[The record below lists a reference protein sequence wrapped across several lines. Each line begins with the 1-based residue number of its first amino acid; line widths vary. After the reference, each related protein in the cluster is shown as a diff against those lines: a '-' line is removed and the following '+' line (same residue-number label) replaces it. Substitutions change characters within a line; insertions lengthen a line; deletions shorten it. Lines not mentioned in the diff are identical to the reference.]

1 MRVPDTVVSEGGLAG
16 EDGVPLRARFGAIQW
31 LIFCGVALVIA
42 ITLGTV
48 YLVLQSRDRALQAA
62 ERELASSAMLL
73 SRHFDQQL
81 TDLQRI
87 QDDVLDYM
95 RVEGVDTKEAFGSR
109 MSSAAIHEMLR
120 TRLAALPHV
129 GALNLFNAQG
139 WLINSSEVWPVPDVT
154 IVDRRFFRDFTSGQ
168 AASEVMVEP
177 VLSKVTGNWTII
189 LARRILGKNGELI
202 GFATRGVEPRHFED
216 FAASLALNS
225 ESAVLMIH
233 RDGTIIARYPHDDGL
248 IGRNIASTILFKK
261 VLALGGNA
269 SGRFTSMIQGEE
281 QVGSV
286 RPMLNFPVLIVATTS
301 VSNALADWWA
311 QTKLQICVAL
321 LAVIVVIVSIRLIV
335 RQLKR
340 QHRAAEWQLAQK
352 GQHLDIA
359 INNLTQGLLLF
370 DAWGHLVICN
380 RRYIDMFGLSPD
392 VVKPGCHLRELIR
405 HRQELGSFTGDVDAY
420 CERFLN
426 PKNDEVRD
434 TVLSVPDGRTMRVV
448 YRRSGDGG
456 WAATMEDVTERT
468 RFEARIEHLAH
479 YDALTDLPNRTLF
492 QRHAEKMLA
501 QVGSAQFA
509 ILYID
514 LDEFKGINDS
524 LGHLVGDELL
534 KAVSLR
540 LRDCV
545 GGDDFVAR
553 LGGDEFAIL
562 QSGVARKD
570 EVSALIA
577 KIYSALRT
585 PFECHGHRL
594 SSDASIGVA
603 MAPRDGN
610 DPLGLLK
617 SADLAMYAAKA
628 AGRRTFRF
636 FEGGMET
643 EANLRRELDQDLRT
657 ALREGGFE
665 VHYQPLVDLAGGGI
679 IGCEALVRWRHP
691 LRGLVSPVEFIPLA
705 EETGLIQQIGQWVL
719 QTACAEASTW
729 PSHVRLAVNVSPI
742 QFKSQTL
749 ALNVATALADSG
761 LDPRR
766 LELEIT
772 EAVLIADDDAAL
784 ATLNQ
789 LRDLGIHIALDDFGT
804 GYSSLAYLQRFPFDK
819 IKIDRSFVKELTDAS
834 GSSSIIRAVVDI
846 AADRNM
852 TTTAEGVETT
862 RQLETVRALGC
873 THMQGYLFSAALPA
887 SEIRTMLGSG
897 KPTADD
903 AAATAV

>member
-1 MRVPDTVVSEGGLAG
+1 VGSQGELADADSVS
-16 EDGVPLRARFGAIQW
+16 PRAPMGAIQW

-42 ITLGTV
+42 ITLGTAC
-48 YLVLQSRDRALQAA
+48 LVLQFRDRALQVA
-62 ERELASSAMLL
+62 ERELNNSTLLL
-73 SRHFDQQL
+73 SRHFDQQM

-87 QDDVLDYM
+87 LDDVLDYM
-95 RVEGVDTKEAFGSR
+95 KTESVDSKEAFGSR
-109 MSSAAIHEMLR
+109 MSSPAVHEMLH
-120 TRLAALPHV
+120 TKLAALRHV
-129 GALNLFNAQG
+129 GALDLFNAQG

-168 AASEVMVEP
+168 PAPDMIVEP
-177 VLSKVTGNWTII
+177 VWSKVTGNWTTI
-189 LARRILGKNGELI
+189 LARRILGKNGEII
-202 GFATRGVEPRHFED
+202 GFASRGVEPHHFEN
-216 FAASLALNS
+216 FVASLALNS
-225 ESAVLMIH
+225 ESAILMIH
-233 RDGTIIARYPHDDGL
+233 RDGAIIARYPRDDGL
-248 IGRNIASTILFKK
+248 AGRNIASAPSFKR
-261 VLALGGNA
+261 VMALGGNA

-281 QVGSV
+281 LVGSI
-286 RPMLNFPVLIVATTS
+286 RPMTNFPIFIVATTT
-301 VSNALADWWA
+301 VSNALADWRA
-311 QTKLQICVAL
+311 QTKLQFCAAL
-321 LAVIVVIVSIRLIV
+321 LAIIVVIVTISLIV
-335 RQLKR
+335 RQLKG
-340 QHRAAEWQLAQK
+340 QHRAARRQLAEK
-352 GQHLDIA
+352 GQHLDTA
-359 INNLTQGLLLF
+359 INNMTQGLLLF
-370 DAWGHLVICN
+370 DASGHLVICN
-380 RRYIDMFGLSPD
+380 RRYIDMFGLSLD
-392 VVKPGCHLRELIR
+392 VVKPGCHLRDLIR
-405 HRQELGSFTGDVDAY
+405 HRKELGTFTGDVDAY

-426 PKNDEVRD
+426 PKTDEVRD
-434 TVLSVPDGRTMRVV
+434 VVISVPDGRTMRLV
-448 YRRSGDGG
+448 YKRSGDGG
-456 WAATMEDVTERT
+456 WATTMEDVTERT

-492 QRHAEKMLA
+492 QRHAETMLA
-501 QVGSAQFA
+501 QVPSAQFA

-514 LDEFKGINDS
+514 IDEFKGINDS
-524 LGHLVGDELL
+524 LGHMVGDEFL

-545 GGDDFVAR
+545 GADDFVAR

-562 QSGVARKD
+562 QSGVACADDVR
-570 EVSALIA
+570 ALIA
-577 KIYSALRT
+577 KVYSALRT
-585 PFECHGHRL
+585 SFDCHGHRL

-603 MAPRDGN
+603 IAPRDGN
-610 DPLGLLK
+610 DLLGLLK

-628 AGRRTFRF
+628 AGRRTYRF

-643 EANLRRELDQDLRT
+643 EANLRRQLEQDLRT
-657 ALREGGFE
+657 ALGEEGFE
-665 VHYQPLVDLAGGGI
+665 VHYQPLVDLASDGI
-679 IGCEALVRWRHP
+679 IGCEALLRWRHP
-691 LRGLVSPVEFIPLA
+691 LRGLVSPAEFIPLA

-719 QTACAEASTW
+719 QTACAEAATW

-772 EAVLIADDDAAL
+772 EAVLIDDDDAAL

-789 LRDLGIHIALDDFGT
+789 LRELGVHIALDDFGT
-804 GYSSLAYLQRFPFDK
+804 GYSSLRYLQRFPFDK

-862 RQLETVRALGC
+862 GQRETVRALGC

-887 SEIRTMLGSG
+887 GEIRIMLGS
-897 KPTADD
+897 ADAVD
-903 AAATAV
+903 EAASAVV